1 MENKTKRL
9 YRSRTH
15 RMLGGVCGGLG
26 EYFDIDQTLVR
37 LATVLITFFFP
48 VTFFAYLVLLI
59 VIPNEPL
66 APEDTVIEG
75 EASTASDS

>member
-1 MENKTKRL
+1 
-9 YRSRTH
+9 
-15 RMLGGVCGGLG
+15 
-26 EYFDIDQTLVR
+26 
-37 LATVLITFFFP
+37 